1 MGKKAQTKRLPSEIN
16 WLRSNGRNISH
27 IDFFN
32 FFKSYNTRRAQARF
46 LAVVDFVE
54 DEDLKKKLVDDYNE
68 WRSKKISRDFWKQR
82 NEQVS
87 QLSTENSPPPQQNEN
102 GSSSRTTTTT
112 TTTTTIVESVE
123 IISLEDAKAIIAENM
138 TLVNNHNKYSNS
150 LSQFKSDIFKSLE
163 TSLTYESHLQQLLA
177 LSNILYI
184 EKNSFYPGLQNY
196 FEEPIKTIRQTMYD
210 SFGFNQLHR
219 KFPMDVMMTLITITS
234 DINRGSV
241 SRIQAESKILSLIND
256 STDKIMIRLL
266 QLIKSMVE
274 SLPFINQKKESK
286 EFELCTRYL
295 QPCFQKLFDCDEDQ
309 FTFKWLNTSC
319 FSDTDVDPNQNR
331 PDGLI
336 ENDHKAIGYIEV
348 KSIKH
353 VKNHKK
359 INLDLHRL
367 CTFSKAGAAKYNL
380 KHMFQIMA
388 VGTNVQFNISEAM
401 DDILM
406 VLELDCIR
414 FPLSLDELPQLVPYL
429 DRLYNVVEVIHH
441 LCYTS
446 NTFTISNSFKPALDA
461 KVIKAIMEKSTD
473 RTRENPFYHP
483 HH

>member
-1 MGKKAQTKRLPSEIN
+1 
-16 WLRSNGRNISH
+16 
-27 IDFFN
+27 
-32 FFKSYNTRRAQARF
+32 
-46 LAVVDFVE
+46 
-54 DEDLKKKLVDDYNE
+54 
-68 WRSKKISRDFWKQR
+68 
-82 NEQVS
+82 
-87 QLSTENSPPPQQNEN
+87 
-102 GSSSRTTTTT
+102 
-112 TTTTTIVESVE
+112 
-123 IISLEDAKAIIAENM
+123 
-138 TLVNNHNKYSNS
+138 
-150 LSQFKSDIFKSLE
+150 
-163 TSLTYESHLQQLLA
+163 
-177 LSNILYI
+177 
-184 EKNSFYPGLQNY
+184 LQNY
-196 FEEPIKTIRQTMYD
+196 FEELIKTIRQTMYN
-210 SFGFNQLHR
+210 SFGFNQLHH
-219 KFPMDVMMTLITITS
+219 KFPIDVMMTLITITN

-241 SRIQAESKILSLIND
+241 SRMQAESKILSLVND
-256 STDKIMIRLL
+256 STDKIMIRSL

-274 SLPFINQKKESK
+274 SLPFVNQKKKKERK

-309 FTFKWLNTSC
+309 FTFKWLNTRC

-359 INLDLHRL
+359 INLNLHRL
-367 CTFSKAGAAKYNL
+367 CIFSKAGAAKYNL

-388 VGTNVQFNISEAM
+388 VGKFTIIKITLCILKLFLFIFLGANVQFNISEAM
-401 DDILM
+401 GDILM

-429 DRLYNVVEVIHH
+429 DRFYNVVEVIHY